1 MDKVYAYF
9 QNWSNYLIVDIF
21 ACVVVILLAFLFFY
35 HKRSLRVLITV
46 MSVVAIKT
54 VVDVLGIY
62 LGKDGNSVFVL
73 CSLILKYF
81 LMFLIITIVVV
92 YQSDF
97 RSIFQRIAT
106 PHGID
111 LFAEG
116 FGSDDEL
123 HAATDELLSALQ
135 TMAKQNTGAII
146 ILTPTSIDSNILETG
161 TELNAK
167 ISAALLVSIFNT
179 KTPLHDGAVIVKGN
193 KILSAG
199 CFLPLTQEEGVAK
212 ELGTRHRAALG
223 ITEESNVMAI
233 VVSEETGIISVAS
246 GGQLQRYMT
255 IDKLKERIESVYGIS
270 PITSEAK
277 NEVTTGKK
285 KRRFFR

>member
-1 MDKVYAYF
+1 MEGIYNYF
-9 QNWSNYLIVDIF
+9 QNFSLYAIVDIV
-21 ACVVVILLAFLFFY
+21 ACVILLVLSFLFFY
-35 HKRSLRVLITV
+35 HKRSLRVYLLLLLFVLLYIG
-46 MSVVAIKT
+46 SS
-54 VVDVLGIY
+54 VLGIVI
-62 LGKDGNSVFVL
+62 GGNTFVL
-73 CSLILKYF
+73 LSTILRYF
-81 LMFLIITIVVV
+81 LLFLLITMVVV

-123 HAATDELLSALQ
+123 HAATEELLSALQ

-146 ILTPTSIDSNILETG
+146 IITPTTIDSNILETG
-161 TELNAK
+161 TDLNALV
-167 ISAALLVSIFNT
+167 SSSLLVSIFNT
-179 KTPLHDGAVIVKGN
+179 KAPLHDGAVIIKGN

-199 CFLPLTQEEGVAK
+199 CFLPLTQDAGIAK

-233 VVSEETGIISVAS
+233 VVSEETGIISVAIN
-246 GGQLQRYMT
+246 GQLQRYMT
-255 IDKLKERIESVYGIS
+255 IDKLKEKIETIYGIS
-270 PITSEAK
+270 PLAMEAK
-277 NEVTTGKK
+277 TEVSINKKK
-285 KRRFFR
+285 KRFFK

>member
-1 MDKVYAYF
+1 MEGIYNYF
-9 QNWSNYLIVDIF
+9 QNFSLYAIVDTV
-21 ACVVVILLAFLFFY
+21 ACVILLVLSFLFFY
-35 HKRSLRVLITV
+35 HKRSLRVYLLLLLFVLLYIG
-46 MSVVAIKT
+46 SS
-54 VVDVLGIY
+54 VLGIVI
-62 LGKDGNSVFVL
+62 GGNTFVL
-73 CSLILKYF
+73 LSTILRYF
-81 LMFLIITIVVV
+81 LLFLLITMVVV

-123 HAATDELLSALQ
+123 HAATEELLSALQ

-146 ILTPTSIDSNILETG
+146 IITPTTIDSNILETG
-161 TELNAK
+161 TDLNALV
-167 ISAALLVSIFNT
+167 SSSLLVSIFNT
-179 KTPLHDGAVIVKGN
+179 KAPLHDGAVIIKGN

-199 CFLPLTQEEGVAK
+199 CFLPLTQDAGIAK

-233 VVSEETGIISVAS
+233 VVSEETGIISVAIN
-246 GGQLQRYMT
+246 GQLQRYMT
-255 IDKLKERIESVYGIS
+255 IDKLKEKIETIYGIS
-270 PITSEAK
+270 PLAMEAK
-277 NEVTTGKK
+277 TEVSINKKK
-285 KRRFFR
+285 KRFFK

>member
-1 MDKVYAYF
+1 MDKIYAYF
-9 QNWSNYLIVDIF
+9 KNISLLAIVDIATCLF
-21 ACVVVILLAFLFFY
+21 LLVLAFMFFY
-35 HKRSLRVLITV
+35 HKRSLRVFLTLIGAI
-46 MSVVAIKT
+46 VAKVII
-54 VVDVLGIY
+54 DALGVF
-62 LGKDGNSVFVL
+62 LGNNAFAL
-73 CSLILKYF
+73 CSEVLRYF
-81 LMFLIITIVVV
+81 LLFLLVAVVVV
-92 YQSDF
+92 YQSDL

-111 LFAEG
+111 LFQEG
-116 FGSDDEL
+116 FGSDDDL

-146 ILTPTSIDSNILETG
+146 IITPTTMDSNILETG

-167 ISAALLVSIFNT
+167 ISASLLVSIFNT
-179 KTPLHDGAVIVKGN
+179 KAPLHDGAVIVKGN

-199 CFLPLTQEEGVAK
+199 CFLPLTQEAGVAK

-233 VVSEETGIISVAS
+233 VVSEETGIISVAK

-255 IDKLKERIESVYGIS
+255 IDKLKEKIETIYAIS
-270 PITSEAK
+270 PLAIEAK
-277 NEVTTGKK
+277 ADVADKK
-285 KRRFFR
+285 KRKRFFNK

>member
-1 MDKVYAYF
+1 MTLIGAIVAKVIIDALGVF
-9 QNWSNYLIVDIF
+9 LGNNAF
-21 ACVVVILLAFLFFY
+21 A
-35 HKRSLRVLITV
+35 
-46 MSVVAIKT
+46 
-54 VVDVLGIY
+54 
-62 LGKDGNSVFVL
+62 L
-73 CSLILKYF
+73 CSEVLRYF
-81 LMFLIITIVVV
+81 LLFLLVAVVVV
-92 YQSDF
+92 YQSDL

-111 LFAEG
+111 LFQEG
-116 FGSDDEL
+116 FGSDDDL

-146 ILTPTSIDSNILETG
+146 IITPTTMDSNILETG

-167 ISAALLVSIFNT
+167 ISAPLLVSIFNT
-179 KTPLHDGAVIVKGN
+179 KAPLHDGAVIVKGN

-199 CFLPLTQEEGVAK
+199 CFLPLTQEAGVAK

-233 VVSEETGIISVAS
+233 VVSEETGIISVAK

-255 IDKLKERIESVYGIS
+255 IDKLKEKIETIYAIS
-270 PITSEAK
+270 PLAIEAK
-277 NEVTTGKK
+277 ADVADKKKK
-285 KRRFFR
+285 KRFLTSENGKSRKYIVAERRRRF